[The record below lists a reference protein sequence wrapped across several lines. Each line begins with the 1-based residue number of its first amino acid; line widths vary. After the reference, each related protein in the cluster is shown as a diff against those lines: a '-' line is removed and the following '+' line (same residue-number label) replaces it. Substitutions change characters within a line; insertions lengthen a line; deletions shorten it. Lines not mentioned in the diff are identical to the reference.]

1 MIRPPTVKGMGGRD
15 TAPQW
20 DGSESGSAGSLRSR
34 GRMDGP
40 TVADM
45 WTIIGVLLLIW
56 LVVSVFGFVLE
67 GLLWLGIIGLVLFGG
82 TLLFGFIRGRSAG
95 SR

>member
-1 MIRPPTVKGMGGRD
+1 
-15 TAPQW
+15 
-20 DGSESGSAGSLRSR
+20 
-34 GRMDGP
+34 
-40 TVADM
+40 M